1 MYAAGPI
8 TTGPPAGLA
17 IPPAAQEQSSTL
29 KEIKRMPNPSLL
41 ATHITIAL
49 ALTITVG
56 MQSAELAR
64 FRRGVPHLTAAST
77 LPNRSPVDPCPGFA
91 DVC

>member
-1 MYAAGPI
+1 
-8 TTGPPAGLA
+8 
-17 IPPAAQEQSSTL
+17 
-29 KEIKRMPNPSLL
+29 MPNPSLL

-77 LPNRSPVDPCPGFA
+77 LPIALRSTPVLALLTFA
-91 DVC
+91 SGGAVLAEGGQEIPQYPAESNLCRCRP